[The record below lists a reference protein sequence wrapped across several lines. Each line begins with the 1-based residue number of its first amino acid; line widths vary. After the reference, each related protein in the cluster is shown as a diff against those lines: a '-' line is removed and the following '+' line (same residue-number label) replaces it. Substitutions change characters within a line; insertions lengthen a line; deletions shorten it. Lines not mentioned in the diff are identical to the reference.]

1 MPTNTNSG
9 KSYSV
14 VSYPKAGYHGHRYA
28 DGRLVAVKGPH
39 TAAEGG
45 GGGAPAPGPSTAADM
60 YGGPPPIDPEV
71 EQRRI
76 ATQQSLQLGD
86 AYDAYSKA
94 NLANT
99 YGIGDV
105 SNPYSKA
112 KLLEQSYKNRQG
124 STRNSYAEQGQLYA
138 GSLQKQIGE
147 DARQNSIDYDA
158 LQRGYNSS
166 LANIEKGRIDR
177 YSNAGQVLDSATM
190 NSILQALQ
198 NLR

>member
-1 MPTNTNSG
+1 MAA
-9 KSYSV
+9 YQV
-14 VSYPKAGYHGHRYA
+14 VSYPKAGYHGHRYP

-39 TAAEGG
+39 KASEGG
-45 GGGAPAPGPSTAADM
+45 GGGAPAPAAAPAAEM
-60 YGGPPPIDPEV
+60 YGGPPPIDPEI

-76 ATQQSLQLGD
+76 ASQQSLQLGD

-99 YGIGDV
+99 YGIGDT

-112 KLLEQSYKNRQG
+112 KLLEASYKNRQG
-124 STRNSYAEQGQLYA
+124 STLNSYAEQGQLYSGA
-138 GSLQKQIGE
+138 LQKQIGE
-147 DARQNSIDYDA
+147 DARQNSIDYDS
-158 LQRGYNSS
+158 LQRGYYSA

-177 YSNAGQVLDSATM
+177 YSQSGQVLDQATM
-190 NSILQALQ
+190 ASLLQSLQ